1 MEGISGVDRDEFI
14 RLINLTSATGADK
27 HSAQN
32 LIQKYI
38 DPTAQYCMNCPPSV
52 GAMFRRL
59 KGWWSEIGKD
69 KI

>member
-1 MEGISGVDRDEFI
+1 MDEFDRAEFI
-14 RLINLTSATGADK
+14 RLIDLVSATGVDK
-27 HSAQN
+27 QSAQN
-32 LIQKYI
+32 LIRKYI

-52 GAMFRRL
+52 QAMFRRL